1 MYSIEYKKV
10 NSSNFLIYTKIVQHS
25 KEVRATAARLKRI
38 VDEYKEEQP
47 EKKRDW
53 RTYEQQHYAR
63 LRLCF
68 ADLSPLIKKAVKSIK
83 IAKTEKRGNEPKL
96 SLEQKVIL
104 LLLKQLCIKS
114 NRNMAGMM
122 VLFTWL
128 TAIDISYKTIER
140 LYSDPLVQMALF
152 NLHILILKKKGVKDI
167 DCAGDGTGYTLLIR
181 EHYASYAQKLKD
193 KAKENNPKEKK
204 RIKCV
209 YSFAIID
216 IKSRLYIAYGA
227 SLKSEQE
234 AFFEAVKMLKAI
246 DVQIRTMRLDRYFS
260 AEFYVNL
267 LLEQVGNIKF
277 FIVPK
282 INVANIGLGEWGKML
297 TRFVDDTKLFLKDY
311 FQRNQSESGFSE
323 DKKRTGW
330 KIFQKKPERID
341 TANAVIYAW
350 HNLFWL
356 GS

>member
-1 MYSIEYKKV
+1 M
-10 NSSNFLIYTKIVQHS
+10 
-25 KEVRATAARLKRI
+25 
-38 VDEYKEEQP
+38 
-47 EKKRDW
+47 
-53 RTYEQQHYAR
+53 
-63 LRLCF
+63 
-68 ADLSPLIKKAVKSIK
+68 IK
-83 IAKTEKRGNEPKL
+83 IAKIENRGNEPKL

-122 VLFTWL
+122 VLFIWL
-128 TAIDISYKTIER
+128 TSIDIGYKTIER
-140 LYSDPLVQMALF
+140 LYSDPLVQMAIF
-152 NLHILILKKKGVKDI
+152 NLHILLLDEKGIQDI
-167 DCAGDGTGYTLLIR
+167 DCAGDGTGYTLLIK

-193 KAKENNPKEKK
+193 KAKENSPKEKK
-204 RIKCV
+204 KIKCV

-216 IKSRLYIAYGA
+216 IKSRMYIAYGT

-234 AFFEAVKMLKAI
+234 AFFQAVEMLRGI
-246 DVQIRTMRLDRYFS
+246 DIHIRSIRLDRYFS

-267 LLEQVGNIKF
+267 MLEQISDIKF

-282 INVANIGLGEWGKML
+282 SNIANIGLGEWGKMI
-297 TRFVDDTKLFLKDY
+297 THFVEDTKLFLKDY

-356 GS
+356 GN

>member
-1 MYSIEYKKV
+1 MVK
-10 NSSNFLIYTKIVQHS
+10 HS
-25 KEVRATAARLKRI
+25 KEVRAAVARLSRI
-38 VDEYKEEQP
+38 VEEYKEEQP
-47 EKKRDW
+47 KKKRDW

-63 LRLCF
+63 LRICF
-68 ADLSPLIKKAVKSIK
+68 AELAPLIKKAVKSIK
-83 IAKTEKRGNEPKL
+83 IVKTEKRGNEPKL
-96 SLEQKVIL
+96 NLEQKVIL
-104 LLLKQLCIKS
+104 LLLKQICIKS

-128 TAIDISYKTIER
+128 TSIDISYKTIER
-140 LYSDPLVQMALF
+140 LYSDSLVQMAIF
-152 NLHILILKKKGVKDI
+152 NLHILILRKKGINDI
-167 DCAGDGTGYTLLIR
+167 DCAGDGTGYTLLIK

-193 KAKENNPKEKK
+193 NAKENNPKEKK
-204 RIKCV
+204 KIKCV

-216 IKSRLYIAYGA
+216 IKSRMYIAYGT

-234 AFFEAVKMLKAI
+234 SFFQAVEMLRHI
-246 DVQIRTMRLDRYFS
+246 DIQIRTMRLDRYFS
-260 AEFYVNL
+260 GEFYVNL
-267 LLEQVGNIKF
+267 LLDQIGDMKF

-282 INVANIGLGEWGKML
+282 SNVVNIGLGEWGKML
-297 TRFVDDTKLFLKDY
+297 TSFVDNTKLFLRDY

-330 KIFQKKPERID
+330 KIFQKRSERID

-356 GS
+356 GG

>member
-1 MYSIEYKKV
+1 MV
-10 NSSNFLIYTKIVQHS
+10 LHS
-25 KEVRATAARLKRI
+25 KEARAAVARLKRI
-38 VDEYKEEQP
+38 VDEYKKEQP

-63 LRLCF
+63 LKVCF
-68 ADLSPLIKKAVKSIK
+68 AELSPLIKKAVKSIK
-83 IAKTEKRGNEPKL
+83 IIKTEKRGNEPKL
-96 SLEQKVIL
+96 NLEQKIIL
-104 LLLKQLCIKS
+104 ILLKQICIKS

-128 TAIDISYKTIER
+128 TSIDISYKTVER
-140 LYSDPLVQMALF
+140 IYSDPLVQMALY
-152 NLHILILKKKGVKDI
+152 NLHISILKKKGIKDI
-167 DCAGDGTGYTLLIR
+167 DCAGDGTGYTLLVK

-204 RIKCV
+204 KIKCV

-216 IKSRLYIAYGA
+216 IKSRMYVAYGA

-234 AFFEAVKMLKAI
+234 AFFEAVKMLKTI
-246 DVQIRTMRLDRYFS
+246 DVQIKTMRLDRYFS

-267 LLEQVGNIKF
+267 LLDQIGDIKF

-282 INVANIGLGEWGKML
+282 KNIVNIGLGEWGKMV
-297 TRFVDDTKLFLKDY
+297 TRFVENTKLFLKDY
-311 FQRNQSESGFSE
+311 FQRNQSESGFAE

-356 GS
+356 GG

>member
-1 MYSIEYKKV
+1 MKITRKIAQQMIDVLDDLREQIQKESK
-10 NSSNFLIYTKIVQHS
+10 TKYPYA
-25 KEVRATAARLKRI
+25 EW
-38 VDEYKEEQP
+38 
-47 EKKRDW
+47 EKKREDVKRRIEKLPEYIEEAASMITVQKTRGPEKELDLVQ
-53 RTYEQQHYAR
+53 RTTLFLFAR
-63 LRLCF
+63 LM
-68 ADLSPLIKKAVKSIK
+68 
-83 IAKTEKRGNEPKL
+83 N
-96 SLEQKVIL
+96 
-104 LLLKQLCIKS
+104 KS
-114 NRNMAGMM
+114 NRDMELI
-122 VLFTWL
+122 VLFLQPLFDTPV
-128 TAIDISYKTIER
+128 SYKTIER

-152 NLHILILKKKGVKDI
+152 NLHILILKKKGINDI
-167 DCAGDGTGYTLLIR
+167 DCAGDGTGYTLLIK